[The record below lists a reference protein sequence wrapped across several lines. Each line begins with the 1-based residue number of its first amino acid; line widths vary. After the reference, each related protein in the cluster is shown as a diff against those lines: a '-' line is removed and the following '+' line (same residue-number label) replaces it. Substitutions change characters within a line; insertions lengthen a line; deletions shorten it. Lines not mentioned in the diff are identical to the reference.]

1 VDVEPASNFQHA
13 RAVIRCDQ
21 SGNLGRFNTDALEPI
36 PEPPITNEEIG
47 RLIETH
53 NDFESFSRNGSWW
66 QFQLV
71 NPYTEIKKP
80 TKREALE
87 SLVLELR
94 KRSADANKKEQ
105 S

>member
-1 VDVEPASNFQHA
+1 VDVEPAAHFQRA
-13 RAVIRCDQ
+13 RAFIRCDE
-21 SGNLGRFNTDALEPI
+21 SGNLGRFNTDILEPI
-36 PEPPITNEEIG
+36 PEPPITPAEIG
-47 RLIETH
+47 MVMMH
-53 NDFESFSRNGSWW
+53 DDFESFSRNGSWW

-87 SLVLELR
+87 ALVRELR